1 MHMKKL
7 GLASALVG
15 GLLASTSAHATL
27 IWEGITYSLTEATT
41 GNPQVYRFTLD
52 ISGIN
57 AATDLEGG
65 GRSGV
70 NAIAFNM
77 PYTGFVSAQMINPA
91 TGFQMIQGGLNSTG
105 CQIGAAN
112 FYCFDNTAISYD
124 NDPSTPD
131 TLPQTQY
138 AANSSLQFVFDVT
151 VTPGT
156 VLDAY
161 DPSFKIDWTGFV
173 TSGGNTGD
181 QRHNYNLVSQPLGD
195 TTYVP
200 EPGSIALLGAGLIG
214 FGGIM
219 SWRNRRRRQDD
230 DSFGMAA

>member
-1 MHMKKL
+1 MHMKL
-7 GLASALVG
+7 GLAGALVG

-41 GNPQVYRFTLD
+41 GDPQVYRFTLD

-70 NAIAFNM
+70 NAIAFNL
-77 PYTGFVSAQMINPA
+77 PNPQSGFVSAVMVTPPS
-91 TGFQMIQGGLNSTG
+91 GFQLVNGGLNSTG
-105 CQIGAAN
+105 CDIGAAN
-112 FYCFDNTAISYD
+112 FYCFDNINITYD
-124 NDPSTPD
+124 NDPQTAD
-131 TLPQTQY
+131 NLPGSAY
-138 AANSSLQFVFDVT
+138 APNTSLQFVFDVT

-156 VLDAY
+156 LLDAY
-161 DPSFKIDWTGFV
+161 DPSFKIDWTGF
-173 TSGGNTGD
+173 TANGD
-181 QRHNYNLVSQPLGD
+181 ARHNYSLVSQQLGD

-200 EPGSIALLGAGLIG
+200 EPGSIALLGAGLIS